1 MRVAIFGGT
10 GPTGRLA
17 IDAALLAGHT
27 VTAYVRDPAR
37 LERRTRLTITR
48 GPP

>member
-1 MRVAIFGGT
+1 MRIAIFGGT

-27 VTAYVRDPAR
+27 VSVYARDPAR
-37 LERRTRLTITR
+37 LERRARLTIT
-48 GPP
+48 PAS